1 MRIKDNT
8 ISGMVLVA
16 ILVVFF
22 ISVSISV
29 SLSTPLMANI
39 FPEKVVNSLKASLY
53 QEADLSSKLLVEV
66 TRGETL
72 QFVRSK
78 GLWSE
83 VIYNNKITGWV
94 YSMLIVDE
102 LPKKEKSN
110 LSEMDDISTNQRAR
124 ASLYSRSAAARGL
137 ADAKDQLEGRYPP
150 DYQAIQKM
158 ERFSV
163 TQKRAFDFIN
173 ERNK

>member
-1 MRIKDNT
+1 MRKKDNT
-8 ISGMVLVA
+8 ISGMGLVA
-16 ILVVFF
+16 ISVVFF
-22 ISVSISV
+22 LSVSISL
-29 SLSTPLMANI
+29 SLSLPIMANI

-102 LPKKEKSN
+102 LPKRKVN
-110 LSEMDDISTNQRAR
+110 LSKWMTLALINALK
-124 ASLYSRSAAARGL
+124 ASLYSRSAAA
-137 ADAKDQLEGRYPP
+137 E
-150 DYQAIQKM
+150 
-158 ERFSV
+158 V
-163 TQKRAFDFIN
+163 
-173 ERNK
+173 